1 MAMRGCSSSS
11 TAIPG
16 TRPDVAGPERPPD
29 ADLQAEHEQF
39 IDGLDQANKVVL
51 GGGWKP
57 ATLRRGSQ
65 PMKKSSNLELA
76 GTPF

>member
-1 MAMRGCSSSS
+1 MHALILMS
-11 TAIPG
+11 PG
-16 TRPDVAGPERPPD
+16 PKGPPD

-39 IDGLDQANKVVL
+39 IDGLDQANKVML
-51 GGGWKP
+51 GGGRKP